1 MHPSRMTAVLA
12 VALAVA
18 IALVATPAPASERE
32 AVGLGR
38 QDEFRQAQQN
48 VTDRELGQYVQ
59 ALRAIGRWQPRVAA
73 TLRQGDPMDRRLFDE
88 ATLRE
93 KMRGLREVE
102 QAGLSA
108 DRFLDIA
115 QRINREAPLRQR
127 YSQLLRTQLVR
138 ASGG

>member
-1 MHPSRMTAVLA
+1 MHPSRTIA
-12 VALAVA
+12 ALAVGL
-18 IALVATPAPASERE
+18 ALVATPALAGERD
-32 AVGLGR
+32 AAGLGG
-38 QDEFRQAQQN
+38 QDELRQAPAQEK

-73 TLRQGDPMDRRLFDE
+73 ALRQGDPMDRRLFDQ
-88 ATLRE
+88 ATWQE

-115 QRINREAPLRQR
+115 RRINQDPPLRQR
-127 YSQLLRTQLVR
+127 YSQQVQLLLAR
-138 ASGG
+138 AGGG

>member
-1 MHPSRMTAVLA
+1 MHPSRTIAVLA
-12 VALAVA
+12 VGL
-18 IALVATPAPASERE
+18 ALVATPALASERD
-32 AVGLGR
+32 AAGLGG
-38 QDEFRQAQQN
+38 QDELRQAPAQEK

-73 TLRQGDPMDRRLFDE
+73 ALQQGDPMDRRLFDQ
-88 ATLRE
+88 ATWQE

-115 QRINREAPLRQR
+115 RRINQDAPLRQR
-127 YSQLLRTQLVR
+127 YSQQVQLLLAR
-138 ASGG
+138 AGGG

>member
-1 MHPSRMTAVLA
+1 MHPSRTIAALA
-12 VALAVA
+12 VALALA
-18 IALVATPAPASERE
+18 ATPAPASERE

-38 QDEFRQAQQN
+38 EDALPQTPAQQN

-59 ALRAIGRWQPRVAA
+59 ALRAIGLWQPRVAA
-73 TLRQGDPMDRRLFDE
+73 MLRQGDPMDRRLFDE
-88 ATLRE
+88 ATWQE

-115 QRINREAPLRQR
+115 QRINHEAPLRQR
-127 YSQLLRTQLVR
+127 YAQLLRTQLAR

>member
-1 MHPSRMTAVLA
+1 MHPSRTIAALA
-12 VALAVA
+12 VAL
-18 IALVATPAPASERE
+18 ALVATPALASERD
-32 AVGLGR
+32 AAGLGG
-38 QDEFRQAQQN
+38 QDELRQAPAQEK

-73 TLRQGDPMDRRLFDE
+73 ALRQGDPMDRRLFDQ
-88 ATLRE
+88 ATWQE

-115 QRINREAPLRQR
+115 RRINQDAPLRQR
-127 YSQLLRTQLVR
+127 YSQLLGTQLAR
-138 ASGG
+138 AGGG

>member
-1 MHPSRMTAVLA
+1 
-12 VALAVA
+12 VA
-18 IALVATPAPASERE
+18 
-32 AVGLGR
+32 
-38 QDEFRQAQQN
+38 D
-48 VTDRELGQYVQ
+48 
-59 ALRAIGRWQPRVAA
+59 
-73 TLRQGDPMDRRLFDE
+73 TLREGDPMDRRLFDE
-88 ATLRE
+88 ATWRE

-127 YSQLLRTQLVR
+127 YAQLLRTQLAR

>member
-1 MHPSRMTAVLA
+1 MHPSRTIAALA
-12 VALAVA
+12 VALALA
-18 IALVATPAPASERE
+18 ATPAPASERD
-32 AVGLGR
+32 AAGLGG
-38 QDEFRQAQQN
+38 QDELRQAPAQEK

-73 TLRQGDPMDRRLFDE
+73 ALRQGAPMDRRLFDE
-88 ATLRE
+88 ATWQE

-115 QRINREAPLRQR
+115 RRINREAPLRQR
-127 YSQLLRTQLVR
+127 YSQQVQLLLAR
-138 ASGG
+138 AGG